1 MIYHAMMRQVMP
13 GDNPQA
19 ELCSADHVHSGPRF
33 LVGRVYVESESRW
46 RLSGHLCQ
54 PEAASRW
61 FWEVQRRESHAVLGR

>member
-19 ELCSADHVHSGPRF
+19 ELCSVDPVRSGPRF
-33 LVGRVYVESESRW
+33 YVGRVNIESELRW

-54 PEAASRW
+54 PEAA
-61 FWEVQRRESHAVLGR
+61 